1 MKTKFMNVF
10 LVPIMLLLSVVSFN
24 SSTDDDDDAP
34 FVPNIIGIWYI
45 EGYDG
50 YTIEFKSNNTGLEP
64 YSENGTSIQSSFEY
78 TYSPSDSKVTIIG
91 SNELLELENGT
102 YIAQVGVN
110 KMTFGGTTFTRK

>member
-1 MKTKFMNVF
+1 
-10 LVPIMLLLSVVSFN
+10 MLLLSVVSFN
-24 SSTDDDDDAP
+24 SCSDDDDDAP

-50 YTIEFKSNNTGLEP
+50 YTIEFKSNNTGLET
-64 YSENGTSIQSSFEY
+64 YSEKGTSIQSSFEY

-102 YIAQVGVN
+102 YIVQVGVN

>member
-1 MKTKFMNVF
+1 MNVF

-24 SSTDDDDDAP
+24 SCSDDDDDAP
-34 FVPNIIGIWYI
+34 FAPNIIGIWYI
-45 EGYDG
+45 EGYDC
-50 YTIEFKSNNTGLEP
+50 YTIEFKSNNTGLET
-64 YSENGTSIQSSFEY
+64 YSEKGTSIQASFEY